1 MGIGSDATVPTKR
14 RVVREKKKLRV
25 VKSMVGWSK
34 VLQSIG
40 LYAKWCIGSTC
51 DRTKGVAPG
60 ADLRKLQRRIRLS
73 VRVMGSV

>member
-40 LYAKWCIGSTC
+40 LYAKWCVSVQPVT
-51 DRTKGVAPG
+51 V
-60 ADLRKLQRRIRLS
+60 RKESHLARIYES
-73 VRVMGSV
+73 YKEG